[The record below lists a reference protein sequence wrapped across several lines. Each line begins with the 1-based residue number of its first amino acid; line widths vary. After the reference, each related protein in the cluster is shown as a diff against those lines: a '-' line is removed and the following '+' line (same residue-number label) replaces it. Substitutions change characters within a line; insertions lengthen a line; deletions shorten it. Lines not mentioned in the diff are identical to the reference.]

1 MSLLIFGFRKI
12 DIIRQ
17 KNDLNYRLMQIT
29 KKLSDLQ
36 QYSANIGD
44 GSVSMFDMMNTP
56 ASMFNRQMMFSMYSH
71 NMALAGA
78 QQNFMMMQPMMNMQ
92 MQQMDPNAQAM
103 YQQWVFQN
111 LYKQQKERI
120 NKVEQKLLNQQET
133 QIQQEKAKIE
143 SQLKMLDQ
151 ELQSVSEAE
160 NKAIENWKPNY
171 VA

>member
-1 MSLLIFGFRKI
+1 MSLLILGFRKI

-17 KNDLNYRLMQIT
+17 KNDLNYRLMQVT

-36 QYSANIGD
+36 QYAANIGD

-56 ASMFNRQMMFSMYSH
+56 ASMFNRQMMFSIYSH

>member
-17 KNDLNYRLMQIT
+17 KNDLNYRLMQVT

-36 QYSANIGD
+36 QYAANIGD

-56 ASMFNRQMMFSMYSH
+56 ASMFNRQMMFSIYSH

-92 MQQMDPNAQAM
+92 MQQMDPNAQAL

>member
-17 KNDLNYRLMQIT
+17 KNDLNYRLMQVT

-103 YQQWVFQN
+103 YQQWVFKN
-111 LYKQQKERI
+111 LYQQQKERI

>member
-17 KNDLNYRLMQIT
+17 KNDLNYRLMQVT

-36 QYSANIGD
+36 QYAANIGD

-56 ASMFNRQMMFSMYSH
+56 ASMFNRQMMFSIYSH

>member
-17 KNDLNYRLMQIT
+17 KNDLNYRLMQVT

-36 QYSANIGD
+36 QYAANIGD

-56 ASMFNRQMMFSMYSH
+56 ASMFNRQMMFSIYSH

-92 MQQMDPNAQAM
+92 MQQMNPNAQAM